1 MIFSISDHVEQIKS
15 GSKTQTR
22 RKSPAYIVGKTYS
35 IQPGRTKPGIQEG
48 RILITDK
55 REEWRSSLWPSIGS
69 ISKSDALAE
78 GGYTPIQF
86 EYLFRRMY
94 PEWVRRYAYTF
105 KFIPTKRGD
114 SQ

>member
-55 REEWRSSLWPSIGS
+55 REEWRLDGVI
-69 ISKSDALAE
+69 ISESDALAE
-78 GGYTPIQF
+78 GGYIQGQF
-86 EYLFRRMY
+86 ESLFRRMY

-105 KFIPTKRGD
+105 KFIKTKEAEG
-114 SQ
+114 